1 MRKRTLLTLVIVVAV
16 GAGVMPGA
24 QAGIP
29 GVGID
34 DNVFTPS
41 SVSGVA
47 GDTLT
52 WEWLTPARQHNV
64 RQNKTLF
71 RSGSPTSEDG
81 MTFTRVFSAGTFA
94 YYCEVHGGP
103 GSGMDGTVKVRPT
116 VAEAPAGLPFT
127 VTWASPSSNT
137 GAAFD
142 VEYRVGTSGDW
153 LPWKTDTTELS
164 DVFGDASDP
173 VTVQSG
179 VTYQVRVRSQ
189 KSVTATGKTSKFSP
203 KVSFTPSA

>member
-1 MRKRTLLTLVIVVAV
+1 MRTRMLYAMIVVV
-16 GAGVMPGA
+16 VFGAIVVPGA
-24 QAGIP
+24 QAGIT

-47 GDTLT
+47 GDSLT
-52 WEWLTPARQHNV
+52 WDWLTPMRSHNV

-71 RSGSPTSEDG
+71 RSGSPTSDDNAS
-81 MTFTRVFSAGTFA
+81 FTRVFSAGTFA

-116 VAEAPAGLPFT
+116 VAEAPTGLPFT
-127 VTWASPSSNT
+127 VTWASASSNT

-142 VEYRVGTSGDW
+142 VEYRVGTTGDW
-153 LPWKTDTTELS
+153 VAWNTDTTDLS
-164 DVFGDASDP
+164 DVFGDGNDP
-173 VTVQSG
+173 VQVQSG

-189 KSVTATGKTSKFSP
+189 KSVAATGKTSKFSP
-203 KVSFTPSA
+203 KVAFTPV